1 MGTSGVNFC
10 ETRAQDE
17 KVKEEAKEET
27 KNADEEEAIKNKIL
41 DASLAHVGQHG
52 WTRMSLTAGA
62 EDAGYVSLVS
72 GLFPNEGSDL
82 VFHHVK
88 TSNQKLNDWMTK
100 EVERLQADGKKI
112 FRRRGASWIE
122 DSWMLMA
129 YHNYRKYQRM
139 FAP

>member
-1 MGTSGVNFC
+1 MRIANIISRFWENLSSGTAFIHHSLFISIFQGVNFC

-17 KVKEEAKEET
+17 KIKEEAKEEI

-88 TSNQKLNDWMTK
+88 TSNQNLNDWMTK
-100 EVERLQADGKKI
+100 EVERLQV
-112 FRRRGASWIE
+112 
-122 DSWMLMA
+122 LLTV
-129 YHNYRKYQRM
+129 
-139 FAP
+139 